1 MSRRNK
7 QFWESAYMNNAS
19 FQAYYN
25 RLTELSVS
33 MFEWENLPD
42 TIDPRYLELALY
54 ATGKAIF
61 FWDEDIG
68 YLALRTAISGEHDVY
83 GIPKDRYAYASNGY
97 QYPLTDEN
105 SVIIYNN
112 FLHTNSMLDVEVFA
126 RRLYELD
133 RAIDVN
139 AKAQKTPIFIQC
151 DETQRLTMK
160 NLYMKYEGNEP
171 FIFGDKSL
179 DPNAIK
185 VIRTD
190 APFVADR
197 LYTLRTQI
205 WNEALTYMGI
215 SNLNIQK
222 RERLISDEVNRNMG
236 GTIASRYSRL
246 EMRRQACRQI
256 NNMFGLNIWCNYRED
271 YRVTD
276 KEIMY
281 DDTTSNAAD
290 ILITE
295 SDVTKAENIE
305 GGD

>member
-1 MSRRNK
+1 MAKRNR

-19 FQAYYN
+19 YQAYYN

-42 TIDPRYLELALY
+42 TVDERYLELALY
-54 ATGKAIF
+54 TTGKAIF
-61 FWDEDIG
+61 FKDETIG
-68 YLALRTAISGEHDVY
+68 YLALRTSISGEHDVY
-83 GIPKDRYAYASNGY
+83 GIPKERYAYASNGY
-97 QYPLTDEN
+97 QCPLNDTD

-126 RRLYELD
+126 KRLYELD
-133 RAIDVN
+133 RSIDIN

-197 LYTLRTQI
+197 LYVLRTQI
-205 WNEALTYMGI
+205 WNEALTYLGI

-222 RERLISDEVNRNMG
+222 KERLISDEVTRNMG

-246 EMRRQACRQI
+246 EMRRQACKQI
-256 NNMFGLNIWCNYRED
+256 NKMFGLDVWCNYRED

-276 KEIMY
+276 NEIMY
-281 DDTTSNAAD
+281 DDTSSNASD
-290 ILITE
+290 VIITE
-295 SDVTKAENIE
+295 NGIAE
-305 GGD
+305 GGE